1 MMAFSFLDPV
11 LGPVLLLPPFW
22 GLLLLSFVISLLIT
36 VIYKYTTDQ
45 NMMKQLKDEIK
56 EFQKEIKELRSNP
69 EKAMQVQKE
78 AMKTNMKYMS
88 MSMKATLITF
98 IPIIFIFGW
107 MSSHLAYESLKPG
120 EPFTVTMAFNKPVAG
135 DATLTVPPQMEI
147 DGAATKEVS
156 GDNVFWM
163 VKGEKGGHLLEYE
176 FGGRVFTQEAIITDG
191 PEYSEPVIRIKDQT
205 TDVKSLSIN
214 YQKKVVMNLGF
225 WKPGWLA
232 TYIIFSIAFSLG
244 LRKILKVY

>member
-1 MMAFSFLDPV
+1 MSFDYLDPV

-22 GLLLLSFVISLLIT
+22 GILLLSFIISLIIT

-107 MSSHLAYESLKPG
+107 MSSHLALESLKPG
-120 EPFTVTMAFNKPVAG
+120 EPFTVTMVFDKMVSGEARLVVPSGMAIDG
-135 DATLTVPPQMEI
+135 DATK
-147 DGAATKEVS
+147 DVS
-156 GDNVFWM
+156 GNNVFWT
-163 VKGEKGGHLLEYE
+163 VEGGEGEHLLEYE
-176 FGGRVFTQEAIITDG
+176 FNDKAYTQEVLITTEPHYLDPVMKVKDG
-191 PEYSEPVIRIKDQT
+191 S
-205 TDVKSLSIN
+205 DVKTLTIN
-214 YQKKVVMNLGF
+214 HQKKIVMNLLG
-225 WKPGWLA
+225 WKLGWLG

-244 LRKILKVY
+244 IRKLMKVY

>member
-1 MMAFSFLDPV
+1 MSFSFLDPI

-22 GLLLLSFVISLLIT
+22 GLLLLSLVISLIIT

-107 MSSHLAYESLKPG
+107 MSSHLALESLKPN
-120 EPFTVTMAFNKPVAG
+120 EPFTVTMGFTKPVSGEAKLIVPNGMSIDGELAKEVAG
-135 DATLTVPPQMEI
+135 DNI
-147 DGAATKEVS
+147 
-156 GDNVFWM
+156 FWS
-163 VKGEKGGHLLEYE
+163 VKGEEGIHLLEFEY
-176 FGGRVFTQEAIITDG
+176 GGKVYTHEILITKEPHYNDPIFKVKDG
-191 PEYSEPVIRIKDQT
+191 S
-205 TDVKSLSIN
+205 DVESITIN
-214 YQKKVVMNLGF
+214 HQKKIVMNLLG
-225 WKPGWLA
+225 WKLGWLG

-244 LRKILKVY
+244 LRKLMKVY

>member
-11 LGPVLLLPPFW
+11 LGPVLLLPPLF
-22 GLLLLSFVISLLIT
+22 GILLLSFFISLVIT

-56 EFQKEIKELRSNP
+56 GFQKEIKELKSNP

-107 MSSHLAYESLKPG
+107 MSSHLALESLKPE
-120 EPFTVTMAFNKPVAG
+120 EPFTVTMSFSKPVSG
-135 DATLTVPPQMEI
+135 DATLVVPSGMSV
-147 DGAATKEVS
+147 DGDATKEIS
-156 GDNVFWM
+156 GDNVFWT
-163 VKGEKGGHLLEYE
+163 VRGKEGAYVLEYE
-176 FGGRVFTQEAIITDG
+176 YTGRIFTQEILITKD
-191 PEYSEPVIRIKDQT
+191 PYYADPVVRVKDST
-205 TDVKSLSIN
+205 TDVKSLAVN
-214 YQKKVVMNLGF
+214 HKKKIVMNLLG
-225 WKPGWLA
+225 WKMGWLA
-232 TYIIFSIAFSLG
+232 TYIIFSIGFSLG
-244 LRKILKVY
+244 LRKIMKVY

>member
-1 MMAFSFLDPV
+1 MSFSFLDPV
-11 LGPVLLLPPFW
+11 LGPVLLLPPLF
-22 GLLLLSFVISLLIT
+22 GLILLSFVISLIIT

-107 MSSHLAYESLKPG
+107 MSSHLALESLKPN
-120 EPFTVTMAFNKPVAG
+120 EPFTVTMAFDEMVSGEAH
-135 DATLTVPPQMEI
+135 LVVPTGMTI
-147 DGAATKEVS
+147 DGDSTKEVS
-156 GDNVFWM
+156 GNNIFWS
-163 VKGEKGGHLLEYE
+163 VKGGEGTHLLEYE
-176 FGGRVFTQEAIITDG
+176 FDDKVYTQEILITEEPHYLDPIMKVNDG
-191 PEYSEPVIRIKDQT
+191 SN
-205 TDVKSLSIN
+205 VKTLTIN
-214 YQKKVVMNLGF
+214 HQKKIVMNLLG
-225 WKPGWLA
+225 WKLGWLG

-244 LRKILKVY
+244 IRKLMKVY